1 MGKGPASQQGEV
13 ITRQKQ
19 RVLLYPAP
27 EESGSS
33 MFRECRDQNY
43 IIKRYTI
50 LLLKVNETRKKMTR
64 RLANDDFF
72 SVLP

>member
-1 MGKGPASQQGEV
+1 MGEGPASQRGEV

-19 RVLLYPAP
+19 RVLLYPVP

-50 LLLKVNETRKKMTR
+50 LILKVNETRKKMTR